1 MDSLSLSWAT
11 LDSQFLSWQLSR
23 RCSVSGHFGGDCV
36 AGCINFRAVTPGVWA
51 IKQLLLLGLLL
62 LPRADRQRWPPSI
75 QCTFLMRWIAFSI
88 FQFIF
93 HFENY
98 THFPA
103 YGGGRQRQRK
113 RMRERKRQKESW
125 GGRAKCGAVYWW
137 FLLLQLAEEGE
148 LTHDDADERGRGGY
162 VGMGAHLQSQQRRV
176 LNQHTHTDKWGTHSA
191 RTACTVVQ
199 VNEIK

>member
-1 MDSLSLSWAT
+1 MGSLSLSWAT

-51 IKQLLLLGLLL
+51 IKQQLLLGLLL

-98 THFPA
+98 THSPA
-103 YGGGRQRQRK
+103 HGGGRQRQRK
-113 RMRERKRQKESW
+113 RER
-125 GGRAKCGAVYWW
+125 
-137 FLLLQLAEEGE
+137 
-148 LTHDDADERGRGGY
+148 ERGRKR
-162 VGMGAHLQSQQRRV
+162 VGEGERNVAQFIDGFCCCNWRKKA
-176 LNQHTHTDKWGTHSA
+176 N
-191 RTACTVVQ
+191 
-199 VNEIK
+199 